1 MSNNAATLGNVQDI
15 RPVVSAVTATVVFVR
30 GISIKRFA
38 PANRRRE
45 FAVLEHNQN
54 SHPSHCQNDETL
66 R

>member
-1 MSNNAATLGNVQDI
+1 MCGNAATFRNVRDI
-15 RPVVSAVTATVVFVR
+15 SPVVSVVTAAAGFMC
-30 GISIKRFA
+30 GIAIKCFA

-54 SHPSHCQNDETL
+54 SLPSHCQNDETL